1 MRAVDRE
8 DGLKWHDQK
17 TSNTAAASD
26 EYLLGAW
33 ARRVFGMYFAQRRIY
48 RMSLELKGKAPALID
63 LGACTSRH
71 A

>member
-8 DGLKWHDQK
+8 DGLKLHDQK

-26 EYLLGAW
+26 EYLLGRAECS
-33 ARRVFGMYFAQRRIY
+33 ACIFAQRRIY
-48 RMSLELKGKAPALID
+48 RMSLELKGEAPALID